1 MGLGMSEP
9 QGLGSLTS
17 KKGWV
22 RIGYDQKIWIPCLA
36 IFPEGYDRESYSAEF
51 ARLWWAMS
59 GLDHSPV
66 DVERLSHML
75 AAIHEGIY
83 GQIPCHLAFVHLP
96 DPRLMPLVLYVG
108 VWESDGDQEEQ
119 LRMLCLAGDTEAVEP
134 PMVDEY
140 ATDSLGTGLRVMRYR
155 HLDDGSLYAGLS
167 YAWRSE
173 EYETDLLLF
182 ASAEDLGRLQRAIP
196 DIEEFARVTSI
207 ISQAELHE

>member
-1 MGLGMSEP
+1 
-9 QGLGSLTS
+9 
-17 KKGWV
+17 
-22 RIGYDQKIWIPCLA
+22 
-36 IFPEGYDRESYSAEF
+36 
-51 ARLWWAMS
+51 MS